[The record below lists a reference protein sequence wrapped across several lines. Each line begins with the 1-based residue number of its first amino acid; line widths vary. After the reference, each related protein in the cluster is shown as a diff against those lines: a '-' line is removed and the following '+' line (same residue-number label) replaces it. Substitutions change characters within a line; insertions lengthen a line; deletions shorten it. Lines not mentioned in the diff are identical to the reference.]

1 MGVNVYSPQ
10 IQPTVKA
17 HDMQVFFRMRLLFL
31 LAAVAAGCSS
41 VWAAF
46 DPASAYREMNEV
58 AARYPDPN
66 VSYATPGFA
75 AGKGDFTSQ
84 NELMAYLRQL
94 AQRAPAMRLDAEARS
109 QQGRELPILFFSR
122 DQQAIGSGAKP
133 VALIIG
139 QQHGNEPAGGEAAL
153 ALAQRL
159 GEGNLAGVLDAID
172 VIIVP
177 RANPDGADAFR
188 RTLANG
194 IDPNRDHTL
203 QRTPEIKAIGAL
215 FTRYKPALVLDC
227 HEFTVGGRWVEKVGG
242 LQRIDAMI
250 QYATVPN
257 LPPSLSQ
264 AESEL
269 FLPAILAAFDANG
282 LTHDWYHTTDGS
294 RPDAPVAMGG
304 IGPDTSRNVAGLRG
318 AVSFLL
324 ETRGVGLGRAHF
336 ARRVHTH
343 VVAAEAILKL
353 AAANPGA
360 FMALTQKAAAEASSS
375 TSPLV
380 VVARQR
386 PETREMI
393 FVDPATGTDRPVTV
407 AWLSSLHIE
416 PVLTRPRPAGYLLS
430 GAARK
435 AIDVL
440 ARAGIAT
447 RLVTKPETIEA
458 VQYRVDAIAAG
469 AKEDGRGDDTGA
481 GAILKGTYSLEKAAV
496 PIAPGDI
503 YIPLDQ
509 PLAGLVA
516 ALLEPESDAGLVA
529 NRLVPA
535 EQGGVLQ
542 ILRLSQA
549 PD

>member
-1 MGVNVYSPQ
+1 MQGFL
-10 IQPTVKA
+10 PTS
-17 HDMQVFFRMRLLFL
+17 RLLL
-31 LAAVAAGCSS
+31 LVAVAMGGSA
-41 VWAAF
+41 WAAF
-46 DPASAYREMNEV
+46 DPVTAYREADAV
-58 AARYPDPN
+58 AIRYPDPKMP
-66 VSYATPGFA
+66 YATPAFA
-75 AGKGDFTSQ
+75 AGKQDFTSQ
-84 NELMAYLRQL
+84 DEMMAYLRQL
-94 AQRAPAMRLDAEARS
+94 AGRTPSMRLDVGARS
-109 QQGRELPILFFSR
+109 QQGRELPILLFSR
-122 DQQAIGSGAKP
+122 DQGKIGSGAKP

-153 ALAQRL
+153 ALARRL
-159 GEGNLAGVLDAID
+159 GEDDLGAVLDAID

-177 RANPDGADAFR
+177 RANPDGADAFK

-203 QRTPEIKAIGAL
+203 QKTPEIRAIGAL

-257 LPPSLSQ
+257 LPPSLRQ
-264 AESEL
+264 AGAEL

-294 RPDAPVAMGG
+294 RLDAPVAMGG
-304 IGPDTSRNVAGLRG
+304 IGPDTGRNVAGLRN

-360 FMALTQKAAAEASSS
+360 FVALTQKAAVEASSS

-380 VVARQR
+380 IVARQR
-386 PETREMI
+386 PERREMV
-393 FVDPATGTDRPVTV
+393 FVDPSTGADKLVSVT
-407 AWLSSLHIE
+407 WLSSLQIE
-416 PVLTRPRPAGYLLS
+416 PVLTRPRPAAYLLS
-430 GAARK
+430 GATPET
-435 AIDVL
+435 IEIL
-440 ARAGIAT
+440 TRAGIAT
-447 RLVTKPETIEA
+447 RVLTKAATIEA
-458 VQYRVDAIAAG
+458 VRYRVDAIALG

-481 GAILKGTYSLEKAAV
+481 GAIVKGTYSLSKETV
-496 PIAPGDI
+496 SIMPGDI

-529 NRLVPA
+529 NKIIPA
-535 EQGGVLQ
+535 QQGALLP
-542 ILRLSQA
+542 ISRLSLA
-549 PD
+549 LD

>member
-1 MGVNVYSPQ
+1 
-10 IQPTVKA
+10 
-17 HDMQVFFRMRLLFL
+17 MRNFSRISLVLF
-31 LAAVAAGCSS
+31 LAAVAAAGGS
-41 VWAAF
+41 VWASF
-46 DPASAYREMNEV
+46 DPASAYREADEV
-58 AARYPDPN
+58 AARYPDPD
-66 VSYATPGFA
+66 VIYTTPAFATA
-75 AGKGDFTSQ
+75 KQDFTSQ
-84 NELMAYLRQL
+84 SEMMAYLRQL
-94 AQRAPAMRLDAEARS
+94 AERAPAMQLDAEARS
-109 QQGRELPILFFSR
+109 QQGRELPILLFSH
-122 DQQAIGSGAKP
+122 DQQAVGSGAKP

-159 GEGNLAGVLDAID
+159 GEGDLRGVLNAID

-177 RANPDGADAFR
+177 RANPDGADAFKR
-188 RTLANG
+188 ALANG
-194 IDPNRDHTL
+194 IDANRDHTL
-203 QRTPEIKAIGAL
+203 QRTPEIRAIGAL

-257 LPPSLSQ
+257 LPPSLGQ
-264 AESEL
+264 AEAEV
-269 FLPAILAAFDANG
+269 FLPAILAAFNADG

-304 IGPDTSRNVAGLRG
+304 IGPDTGRNVAGLRG

-324 ETRGVGLGRAHF
+324 ETRGVGIGRAHL

-353 AAANPGA
+353 AAANPSA
-360 FMALTQKAAAEASSS
+360 FMALTQKAAAEARSS
-375 TSPLV
+375 TDSLV

-386 PETREMI
+386 PEKREMTFI
-393 FVDPATGTDRPVTV
+393 DPSTGRDKPVSV

-416 PVLTRPRPAGYLLS
+416 PVLTRPRPAAYLLS
-430 GAARK
+430 NATRET
-435 AIDVL
+435 IDVL

-447 RLVTKPETIEA
+447 HAVTKAATIES
-458 VQYRVDAIAAG
+458 VRYRVDAIAAG

-481 GAILKGTYSLEKAAV
+481 GTIVKGTYSLVKETVA
-496 PIAPGDI
+496 IAPGDI
-503 YIPLDQ
+503 AIPLDQ

-535 EQGGVLQ
+535 EQGGLLP
-542 ILRLSQA
+542 IWRLSQV

>member
-1 MGVNVYSPQ
+1 
-10 IQPTVKA
+10 
-17 HDMQVFFRMRLLFL
+17 MQGFLRTSRLLF
-31 LAAVAAGCSS
+31 VAAIVMSGPVS
-41 VWAAF
+41 AAF
-46 DPASAYREMNEV
+46 DPVTAYRETDAV
-58 AARYPDPN
+58 AARYPAPGT
-66 VSYATPGFA
+66 SYATPAFA
-75 AGKGDFTSQ
+75 VGKQDFTSQ
-84 NELMAYLRQL
+84 TEMMAYLREL
-94 AQRAPAMRLDAEARS
+94 AGRASSMRLDVEARS
-109 QQGRELPILFFSR
+109 QQGRELPILLFSR
-122 DQQAIGSGAKP
+122 DHERIGSGAKP

-159 GEGNLAGVLDAID
+159 GEGDLAGLLDAID

-177 RANPDGADAFR
+177 RANPDGAEAFK

-203 QRTPEIKAIGAL
+203 QKTPEIRAIGAL
-215 FTRYKPALVLDC
+215 FARYRPELVLDC
-227 HEFTVGGRWVEKVGG
+227 HEFTVGGRWVEKLGG

-257 LPPSLSQ
+257 LPPSLGQ
-264 AESEL
+264 AEAEL

-294 RPDAPVAMGG
+294 RLDAPVAMGG
-304 IGPDTSRNVAGLRG
+304 IGPDTGRNVAGLRN

-375 TSPLV
+375 TNPLV

-386 PETREMI
+386 PEKREMI
-393 FVDPATGTDRPVTV
+393 FVDPSTGNDKPVSVT
-407 AWLSSLHIE
+407 WLSSLQIE
-416 PVLTRPRPAGYLLS
+416 PVLTRPRPAAYLLS
-430 GAARK
+430 GATRE
-435 AIDVL
+435 AIEVL

-447 RLVTKPETIEA
+447 RVLTKAATVEA
-458 VQYRVDAIAAG
+458 VRYRVDAIALG

-481 GAILKGTYSLEKAAV
+481 GAIVKGTYSLSKEWIS
-496 PIAPGDI
+496 IAPGDI

-509 PLAGLVA
+509 PLSGLVA

-529 NRLVPA
+529 NKLVPA
-535 EQGGVLQ
+535 EQGALLP
-542 ILRLSQA
+542 ISRLSQV